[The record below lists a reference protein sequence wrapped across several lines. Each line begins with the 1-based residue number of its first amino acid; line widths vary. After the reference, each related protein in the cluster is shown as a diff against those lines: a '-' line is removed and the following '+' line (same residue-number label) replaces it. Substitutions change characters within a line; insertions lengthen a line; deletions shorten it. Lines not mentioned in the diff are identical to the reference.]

1 MALIP
6 ENLVFSNG
14 TVVRKVNQLTTE
26 NPEYVEQIENPM
38 GRAAF
43 AYGLGIIL
51 ALAAIFWLKKPLAFY
66 GAARGE
72 DFFLGQNPREGLGFG
87 FALAA
92 VLIISGEIS
101 MRYTH
106 WGKAIAR
113 MLRSVIGML
122 HPLDALLL
130 ALLSSFG
137 EELIFR
143 GVLLPYAGLYGSS
156 FIFGLLHLVPRKRM
170 WVWSVWAV
178 AAGLALGWLAVST
191 GGLMA
196 PTLAHFGVNFVGLYA
211 LGRRKI

>member
-1 MALIP
+1 
-6 ENLVFSNG
+6 
-14 TVVRKVNQLTTE
+14 
-26 NPEYVEQIENPM
+26 
-38 GRAAF
+38 
-43 AYGLGIIL
+43 
-51 ALAAIFWLKKPLAFY
+51 
-66 GAARGE
+66 
-72 DFFLGQNPREGLGFG
+72 
-87 FALAA
+87 
-92 VLIISGEIS
+92 
-101 MRYTH
+101 
-106 WGKAIAR
+106 